1 MNLKVYGEISA
12 YYVQT
17 LCLIFFPGEHF
28 PVSDAENEEL
38 TCTVSVEMRP
48 EGAFSSVVLG
58 NCCTTE
64 TAHYLHRPLNDYP
77 VSDDRLRKIAAGK
90 AFLECAQRFCKNTSP
105 WGMLT
110 GVRPAKVA
118 SEIFSFVGNRERTEE
133 ILHSVYDVSAEKASL
148 CTEVSLAEKRL
159 IPSPEKSRKACS
171 IYIAIPFCPSRC
183 AYCSFVS
190 FTSPH
195 LLSLIPDYL
204 DSLCADIEFIA
215 SEVERLGFEV
225 ASVYIGGGTPTTLD
239 EFQLDRLLTALSTSF
254 GGNAFPEF
262 TVEAGRPDTITREKL
277 AVLKDHE
284 VTRISVNTQTLNDDV
299 LRSIGRSHS
308 ADDFYRAYEIAK
320 MSGIPDINVD
330 LIAALPGETPASALC
345 GTRRITDLA
354 PRNITVHSFSVKK
367 SAELRSKNTYDSV
380 GEQAKISLSG
390 MHSAIADAGYLPYY
404 MYRQKNTV
412 GNLENVGFSLPGS
425 ECMYNIF
432 MMEEVHTIF
441 AAGASSVTKFVRYS
455 PDGRLSDIKR
465 IFEPKY
471 PYEYL
476 REHSPEKLGERRK
489 AFSYAADEFFGKE

>member
-48 EGAFSSVVLG
+48 EGAFSSVVLE

-77 VSDDRLRKIAAGK
+77 VSDDRLRRSLQVKLFSSAHSASAKTHLLGECLRESARQRSHQRYFLLSETANVPKRYCAAYTMYRRK
-90 AFLECAQRFCKNTSP
+90 KRRCAP
-105 WGMLT
+105 
-110 GVRPAKVA
+110 
-118 SEIFSFVGNRERTEE
+118 
-133 ILHSVYDVSAEKASL
+133 
-148 CTEVSLAEKRL
+148 EVSLAEKRL
-159 IPSPEKSRKACS
+159 IPPLEKSRKACS

-215 SEVERLGFEV
+215 SEVKRLGFEV

-277 AVLKDHE
+277 AVLKNHK

-320 MSGIPDINVD
+320 TSGIPDINVD
-330 LIAALPGETPASALC
+330 LIAALPGETPESALR

-412 GNLENVGFSLPGS
+412 GNLENVGFFTSGQR
-425 ECMYNIF
+425 MY
-432 MMEEVHTIF
+432 V
-441 AAGASSVTKFVRYS
+441 
-455 PDGRLSDIKR
+455 
-465 IFEPKY
+465 
-471 PYEYL
+471 
-476 REHSPEKLGERRK
+476 
-489 AFSYAADEFFGKE
+489 